1 MLGRC
6 LRIAPVGGVLV
17 RLKSGSQRPESNPFL
32 SNRFDEDLTLVDISI
47 S

>member
-6 LRIAPVGGVLV
+6 LRIAPLGGVLV

-32 SNRFDEDLTLVDISI
+32 SNWFDEGLTLVDVRIS
-47 S
+47 